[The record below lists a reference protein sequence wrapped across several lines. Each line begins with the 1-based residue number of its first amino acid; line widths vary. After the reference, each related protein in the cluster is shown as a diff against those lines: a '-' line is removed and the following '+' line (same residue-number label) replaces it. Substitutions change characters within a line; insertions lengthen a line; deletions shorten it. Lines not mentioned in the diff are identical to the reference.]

1 MMVYETREGMIER
14 FGLEEILE
22 LECNIVTGFGSTP
35 DEQAVI
41 DEKRIAVTDRALQD
55 CSATAD
61 GYIAAKNALPLPVV
75 NDRLKEVVADLAR
88 YKLYKNRA
96 TDEIRQRYEDAIA
109 WLKDVARGTVV
120 LVVDPAEQPSGFF
133 HSSIFVV

>member
-1 MMVYETREGMIER
+1 MAYETREGMIER
-14 FGLEEILE
+14 FGIDEIQQLEG
-22 LECNIVTGFGSTP
+22 NIVPGIGSTP
-35 DEQAVI
+35 EEQAAI
-41 DEKRIAVTDRALQD
+41 DDKREAVTNRALLD

-88 YKLYKNRA
+88 YKLYKDRA
-96 TDEIRQRYEDAIA
+96 NEEVRQRYEDAIS
-109 WLKDVARGTVV
+109 WLKDVARGTVI
-120 LVVDPAEQPSGFF
+120 LVIDPAEQPSGFF